1 MSFPI
6 DKEGETR
13 ESSAPVALQRCNICM
28 KEVSNGVFAPYCSY
42 KCAREELN
50 QGDTNYFRTF
60 IDFETKYIQ
69 PPKKVESSVP
79 TSDVADMSSA
89 SASKESKKPK
99 K

>member
-28 KEVSNGVFAPYCSY
+28 KEASNGVFAPYCSY
-42 KCAREELN
+42 KCAREGTNRRYELL
-50 QGDTNYFRTF
+50 RTF

-69 PPKKVESSVP
+69 PPKVESSVP